1 MVHIYRHEGKL
12 YPSVTTI
19 IHAILPEPPALKRWK
34 EKTKNADQIRNES
47 AAFGTL
53 IHYRILNNLSVKDM
67 ELPTLEFDHLPH
79 DALQKVEI
87 CEAMWDELKLEIG
100 YPRMVEKL
108 VVNPEHRYAGK
119 IDLGAPIRKPGDANE
134 KKVFT
139 LLDIKSSR
147 EVRENYLYQ
156 MGGYALAMPE
166 TPERAL
172 IVSLHP
178 NSNGNKYLKGHIV
191 EMSKSKLDHYGD
203 KFIEL
208 AEEFHKQN
216 LTEKLLKEHKKI
228 EK

>member
-19 IHAILPEPPALKRWK
+19 IHEILPEPPALKRWK

-53 IHYRILNNLSVKDM
+53 MHYRILNNLSVKDM
-67 ELPTLEFDHLPH
+67 ELPVLEFDHLPAN
-79 DALQKVEI
+79 ALQKVEI
-87 CEAMWDELKLEIG
+87 CEAMWDNLNLQIG
-100 YPRMVEKL
+100 HPRMVEKM
-108 VVNPEHRYAGK
+108 VINVEHRYAGK
-119 IDLGAPIRKPGDANE
+119 IDLGAPIRVPTDTTE

-147 EVRENYLYQ
+147 EIRENYKYQ

-178 NSNGNKYLKGHIV
+178 NTNGNKYLKGHIV
-191 EMSKSKLDHYGD
+191 EMQKDELDRYAD

-208 AEEFHKQN
+208 AEEFHRQN
-216 LTEKLLKEHKKI
+216 LTEKLLRAHPKTEN
-228 EK
+228 